1 VRGSETNIDSDAG
14 TLLQYESLRSQVLNS
29 GMNVVGPR
37 HGLTLFIHQGMLT
50 WIEVCHKCMPANYPP
65 DKQTKAA
72 VTPSHETASE
82 MIKVLANM
90 TLFCLNEYE
99 ACA

>member
-1 VRGSETNIDSDAG
+1 MKGLEVNIASNAG

-29 GMNVVGPR
+29 GMTVVGPR
-37 HGLTLFIHQGMLT
+37 HGIALFIHQGMMA
-50 WIEVCHKCMPANYPP
+50 WIEVYHKCMPANHTPG
-65 DKQTKAA
+65 KQAEAA
-72 VTPSHETASE
+72 VTPPHETASE

-90 TLFCLNEYE
+90 TLFYLNEYG